1 MRSSSS
7 EDDDRLITEAFPEG
21 PPAQTPVSK
30 GGTKR
35 YLMGILI
42 VVETQMAQVEESW
55 CHWVKYFPQ

>member
-1 MRSSSS
+1 
-7 EDDDRLITEAFPEG
+7 LITEAFPEG